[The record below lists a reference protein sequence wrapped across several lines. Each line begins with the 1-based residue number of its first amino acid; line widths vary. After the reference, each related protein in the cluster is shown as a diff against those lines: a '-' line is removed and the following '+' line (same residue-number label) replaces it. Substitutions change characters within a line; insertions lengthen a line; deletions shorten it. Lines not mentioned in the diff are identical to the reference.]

1 MYTWHQEHLKIVNVF
16 VYKMKSIQIKWVLFV
31 SLLTER
37 TDFFLSFTW
46 TGSFLHPPI
55 AQSGLKRNNSFSI
68 QKIEIRDGNG

>member
-37 TDFFLSFTW
+37 TDFF
-46 TGSFLHPPI
+46 
-55 AQSGLKRNNSFSI
+55 
-68 QKIEIRDGNG
+68 